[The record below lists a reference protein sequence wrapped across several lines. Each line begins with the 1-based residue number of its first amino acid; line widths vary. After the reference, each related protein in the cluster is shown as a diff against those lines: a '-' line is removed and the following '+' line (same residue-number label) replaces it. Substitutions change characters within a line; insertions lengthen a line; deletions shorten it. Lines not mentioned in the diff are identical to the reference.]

1 MGAAA
6 EASKIIS
13 PLPNIITEPH
23 SEVTSRTSKIVI
35 LLVLVLVLFCRLPLC
50 QGNDTTDIKLSLPLL
65 SPYPSSYPSL
75 FSFIVQKNTHS
86 WSETVSSFLE

>member
-35 LLVLVLVLFCRLPLC
+35 LLVLVLFCRLPLC

-65 SPYPSSYPSL
+65 SPYPSSYPFL
-75 FSFIVQKNTHS
+75 FSSILQKNTHS